1 MSEPTAQRQLKHM
14 ELAERLENL
23 ERVVNKLQV
32 FADNLGGVPQQANP
46 VKEIPTP
53 SRCYADVIVMLLNSL
68 PRLVEKIASIGAQL
82 EEMLL

>member
-46 VKEIPTP
+46 NKEAPTP
-53 SRCYADVIVMLLNSL
+53 SRCYADVIGMLLNSL
-68 PRLVEKIASIGAQL
+68 PRLTEKIASIGAQL